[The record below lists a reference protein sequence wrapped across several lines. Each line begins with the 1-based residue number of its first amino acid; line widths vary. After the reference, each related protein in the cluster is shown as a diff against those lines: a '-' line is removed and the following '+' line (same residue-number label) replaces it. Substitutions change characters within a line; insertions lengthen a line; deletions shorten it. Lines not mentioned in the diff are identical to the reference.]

1 MPGKLVL
8 ATGNPGKL
16 KELREL
22 LKGVS
27 LELLSP
33 DQVGLSPY
41 IAETGSTYHENAAI
55 KALNLAEKS
64 GILSLADDS
73 GLEVDALD
81 GMPGILSARFGG
93 PGLSDE
99 QRCLLLINKMQ
110 HVPHEKRRAQF
121 KCVMALATPEG
132 KIETCEGC
140 CQGII
145 YSRLSGKNHF
155 GYDPIF
161 FIPELN
167 KTMAELTFDEKNTI
181 SHRRRA
187 ADKIKDLL
195 QSRYPGGK

>member
-1 MPGKLVL
+1 LPGKLVL

-22 LKGVS
+22 LKGAS
-27 LELLSP
+27 FELLSP
-33 DQVGLSPY
+33 DQVGLSLD
-41 IAETGSTYHENAAI
+41 IAETGSTYQENAAI
-55 KALNLAEKS
+55 KALYLAVKT

-73 GLEVDALD
+73 GLEVDALN
-81 GMPGILSARFGG
+81 GKPGIMSARFGG

-99 QRCLLLINKMQ
+99 QRCLVLLNEMQ
-110 HVPHEKRRAQF
+110 GIPREKRQAQF

-132 KIETCEGC
+132 QVETREGC
-140 CQGII
+140 CRGMI

-161 FIPELN
+161 FIPELS
-167 KTMAELTFDEKNTI
+167 KTMAELTFDEKNLI

-187 ADKIKDLL
+187 ADKIKDLF
-195 QSRYPGGK
+195 QSRYPGGA